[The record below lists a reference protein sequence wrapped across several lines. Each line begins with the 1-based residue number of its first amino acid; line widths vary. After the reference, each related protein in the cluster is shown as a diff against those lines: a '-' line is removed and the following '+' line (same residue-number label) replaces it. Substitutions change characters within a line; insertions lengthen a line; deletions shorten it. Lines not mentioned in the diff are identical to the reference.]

1 MSSCIKIRLKNI
13 PNVST
18 NLLDIDGYYYL
29 DLEVDADMSFTKQL
43 TELTELDTMPFDYA
57 LSIDVPAT
65 PKNNFIL
72 GKYLHKI
79 TAADR
84 LIPCEVL
91 NGSQIY
97 QINLTVT
104 QINSTS
110 ISLDLLM
117 NDRLWAKKLADAK
130 LRDLQGDWMYRYD
143 YLKQLL
149 PAIYPPIPYI
159 YQGTGVHA
167 RDVYYPVVDY
177 GDLKNVTNSKL
188 ISNVKLK
195 LKQISGKESSVV
207 DSCFSVLGGFPTGI
221 EAFHNMALGIVY
233 LNFNEFEYTSIS
245 FQGVVQYSS
254 YAGKEIILNTPTS
267 AGNYTIT
274 VVSLSG
280 TTNVTYSTF
289 GAYKSVLNYIGDTL
303 NGTDFRPWHFAYP
316 LLKRMFCNIGYD
328 LESPILESNYGRRI
342 LTYILDPELSETNL
356 IDHVVQLTPDVKAI
370 GGAINSDSTVLMT
383 FQKLGIYDLKIS
395 VGIDIGI
402 LSKPEDLE
410 GYVDIFVWVM
420 QGDKKV
426 RHIASNSITVPK
438 ASDDDPR
445 HSLYYVELTG
455 NDVVLKDGQR
465 VEVLAVKSTNLGNV
479 YAWRTVPDSIL
490 AEDAETTICGSV
502 ITTTKKTEITATN
515 KHRFFWREFDVQE
528 AFGKL
533 RSNAVIDKSITQLD
547 YLKAITH
554 LLNLK
559 FYTNHA
565 AKKVLALQ
573 PDEVD
578 LYGEVLEGFYQP
590 TDIELE
596 LIDGTY
602 QINPDPSKV
611 KYHHIKFKGSDLHGH
626 KVIVNNGLSDGETI
640 TSENILFT
648 PTYLQQYGKEAV
660 DVTGI
665 GKLWR
670 IPRTPLMLFPNTV
683 EIDEDEK
690 ETAFSRGYAQS
701 VNYEFEVNK
710 PKVMEINQAPMVM
723 LNYGR
728 RYQNTKEALV
738 YGGDNG
744 TLYPIQMLPVAAHYH
759 PSLSEVEG
767 VKPISGAGYIPTGKT
782 LLFKFNQVGYDWLR
796 EYSLNLTEILH
807 YKSIVAKY
815 NSIKMEYLGWLTNYV
830 FQSRTLREIYTIQ
843 HLGKP
848 YKVTLD
854 AISDFKICQH
864 IPTIVNMTSLEPV
877 DVYCDIIS
885 KEEDD
890 QTVDPRSTD
899 QCDLENIPDISISYD
914 VADDVVTVVLSGLN
928 TDPVVNVLF
937 ESSEDMVTWTTLTNI
952 STISATFISA
962 GVPVY
967 IRASVE
973 YEDCP
978 LTVTT
983 PLFFSAC
990 DAVDYNNFDAEIY
1003 VKPDGEVCTKA
1014 VITIDEDIP
1023 YTVVSFTIDIG
1034 AGAVAYTAETEICDV
1049 TEDVVYTL
1057 TTEVNNCPQ
1066 VTRQIVVPYE
1076 VRCPNAG
1083 DLGLEIEEGIRFIRT
1098 GNVPLGM
1105 TFDRIYY
1112 QGSDDGENWGLDW
1125 LLWVKDYN
1133 VIYPYV
1139 RARRIIE
1146 FCDVCPDI
1154 CTPIIYWE
1162 DTPL

>member
-1 MSSCIKIRLKNI
+1 MSCIKIRLKNI

-29 DLEVDADMSFTKQL
+29 DLDVDADMSFTKQL

-84 LIPCEVL
+84 LLPCEVI
-91 NGSQIY
+91 NGAQIF
-97 QINLTVT
+97 QISLTVT

-117 NDRLWAKKLADAK
+117 NDRLWAKKLSDAK
-130 LRDLQGDWMYRYD
+130 LRDLEGDYMYRYD
-143 YLKQLL
+143 FAKQLL
-149 PAIYPPIPYI
+149 SNIYNPIPYI
-159 YQGTGVHA
+159 YQGTGADA
-167 RDVYYPVVDY
+167 RDVYYPLVDY

-188 ISNVKLK
+188 ISNVKRK
-195 LKQISGKESSVV
+195 TKQHSGADSQIFE
-207 DSCFSVLGGFPTGI
+207 SCFEAIGDFPAGV
-221 EAFHNMALGIVY
+221 EAFHSRPLGIVY
-233 LNFNEFEYTSIS
+233 INFNDFEYTSIS
-245 FQGVVQYSS
+245 FQGVVQYSTYS
-254 YAGKEIILNTPTS
+254 GREIILNTPTS
-267 AGNYTIT
+267 AGPLTIRVESATSVDTIT
-274 VVSLSG
+274 YY
-280 TTNVTYSTF
+280 TD
-289 GAYKSVLNYIGDTL
+289 GAYKSQLNYIGDTL

-328 LESPILESNYGRRI
+328 LESPILESSYGRRI
-342 LTYILDPELSETNL
+342 LTYLLDAELSETNL
-356 IDHVVQLTPDVKAI
+356 IDHVVPMDRNVKDV

-395 VGIDIGI
+395 VGMDVSI

-410 GYVDIFVWVM
+410 GYIDIFVWVM

-426 RHIASNSITVPK
+426 RHIASESITVPK
-438 ASDDDPR
+438 LSNDDPR
-445 HSLYYVELTG
+445 HSLYYVELNGT
-455 NDVVLKDGQR
+455 DVVLKDGQR

-479 YAWRTVPDSIL
+479 YAWKSVPDSVI
-490 AEDAETTICGSV
+490 AENSDTTICGSV
-502 ITTTKKTEITATN
+502 VTTSKYTRITATH
-515 KHRFFWREFDVQE
+515 KHRFFWREFHIQGG
-528 AFGKL
+528 FGRQ
-533 RSNAVIDKSITQLD
+533 RSNTVIDKNITQLD
-547 YLKAITH
+547 FLKAIAH

-559 FYTNHA
+559 FYTDHA
-565 AKKVLALQ
+565 SKKVLALQ

-596 LIDGTY
+596 LVEGTY

-611 KYHHIKFKGSDLHGH
+611 KYHHIKFKESDLHGH
-626 KVIVNNGLSDGETI
+626 KVIVNDGLSEGDTVV
-640 TSENILFT
+640 SENLLFRA
-648 PTYLQQYGKEAV
+648 TYLQQYGKEAV

-683 EIDEDEK
+683 AITEDDK
-690 ETAFSRGYAQS
+690 ETAYSRGYATT
-701 VNYEFEVNK
+701 VHFEFDVNK
-710 PKVMEINQAPMVM
+710 PKVMELNQSPMVM

-744 TLYPIQMLPVAAHYH
+744 TSYPIQMLPVAAHYH
-759 PSLSEVEG
+759 PALSEAEG
-767 VKPISGAGYIPTGKT
+767 VKPISDAGYIPTGKT

-796 EYSLNLTEILH
+796 EYSRNLTEILH

-815 NSIKMEYLGWLTNYV
+815 NSIKLEYLGWITNYM

-854 AISDFKICQH
+854 AINDFKICQK
-864 IPTIVNMTSLEPV
+864 IPTIINMTSLEPI
-877 DVYCDIIS
+877 DVYCDIIK
-885 KEEDD
+885 KEEEDY
-890 QTVDPRSTD
+890 TVDPRSTD
-899 QCDLENIPDISISYD
+899 ECDLENIPDLSISYD
-914 VADDVVTVVLSGLN
+914 ITDDIVTVVLAGLN
-928 TDPVVNVLF
+928 TNPVVNVLF
-937 ESSEDMVTWTTLTNI
+937 EISEDMQTWSTLTNASI
-952 STISATFISA
+952 ISATFVSS

-967 IRASVE
+967 IRASVD
-973 YEDCP
+973 YDDCP

-990 DAVDYNNFDAEIY
+990 DAVDYNNFDGQIY
-1003 VKPDGEVCTKA
+1003 VKPNGDTCTKA
-1014 VITIDEDIP
+1014 VITIDEDVP
-1023 YTVVSFTIDIG
+1023 YTVISFTVDIG
-1034 AGAVAYTAETEICDV
+1034 GGAVPYTNDTEVCGV
-1049 TEDVVYTL
+1049 TEDVIYTL
-1057 TTEVNNCPQ
+1057 VTEVNNCPQ
-1066 VTRQIVVPYE
+1066 ISRQIVVPYV
-1076 VRCPNAG
+1076 VRCADAA
-1083 DLGLEIEEGIRFIRT
+1083 DLGLEIENGIRFIRT
-1098 GNVPLGM
+1098 GNVPLGV
-1105 TFDRIYY
+1105 TFDRIFY
-1112 QGSDDGENWGLDW
+1112 QGSDDGINWTYDW
-1125 LLWVKDYN
+1125 LLWVGDYN

-1139 RARRIIE
+1139 RARRVIE
-1146 FCDVCPDI
+1146 FCGVCPDI

-1162 DTPL
+1162 EPLP